1 MMKAFLRKLSWLAM
15 RRQKETELREELE
28 FHLSAETEERQAA
41 GLSEEQ
47 ARSAARRDLGNVT
60 LVAEDTRAAWG
71 WNMFEQVGQDVR
83 YGVRTLSRAPSVALA
98 AVITLAL
105 GIGVTTTIFSVVNT
119 VLVQPLPYEDA
130 NRLVRI
136 VEQSP
141 PGGGRGAAV
150 ERIELNEEWFL
161 EWRSRA
167 QSLSS
172 MGLHRP
178 MPFSTLAVGDQRI
191 RGTGARVTP
200 SILSMLGVQPTIGRA
215 FQPEDEH
222 DNVVILSAGTWRH
235 LFGEDPHAIG
245 RVVTVEGRSHTVV
258 GVMPPTFGF
267 PMSETAFWV
276 QYRFQENPKERRST
290 SSAVLA
296 QLADGLSP
304 EAATTEANVI
314 AQALRVSGAATAS
327 GGRQTG
333 ESTFKVIRLKDQLV
347 APARLP
353 LRVLMAAAVIVL
365 LIVCANVANLLLV
378 RGAARKREM
387 AIRLALGA
395 TRARI
400 VRQLL
405 VESVVLGA
413 VGGLAGIALAFA
425 GVRLVRTLTAVT
437 TPELFQFTDRMAYGG
452 STIMPR
458 FDELAI
464 DPAVLAFAVGA
475 SLVTGIVCSVAP
487 ALQLSRAERGSQG
500 VSSATPAAASARV
513 TEGHRRLASLL
524 VVGQLTLA
532 TTLLIGAGLLIH
544 SFLKLATLNPGYDST
559 NVLTF
564 QVVLEGDGEP
574 AQKLALADEL
584 AARLRARSQ
593 VQAVGFINAPP
604 LTLLSV
610 SFGQFVPP
618 GRTVDEMK
626 QDPVKPQGRSVS
638 TEYLRAMGVRLLDG
652 RWFDERDTAD
662 AQRVLLVNQSLAQ
675 RYFGETSPVGQSVR
689 LMGDTPW
696 LIVGVVEDMRQR
708 LLTQEPVPALFV
720 DARQVIEHGD
730 RMALGFLWYAV
741 RTTGDPM
748 ALVPD
753 VRALTRGLDAT
764 ATLDSVAT
772 LEQLRTGAMKRPR
785 FYAVLLGTFA
795 GIAGALAAVG
805 IYGMLA
811 FAVTQRTREI
821 GVRLA
826 LGAQPG
832 EVVRLVMRRG
842 VLLTGL
848 GIALGIAGALT
859 LTRLLSSMLF
869 GLTALDPSTY
879 VGVAAFFTAV
889 SITAAYLPARRATKV
904 DPVIALRHE

>member
-1 MMKAFLRKLSWLAM
+1 
-15 RRQKETELREELE
+15 
-28 FHLSAETEERQAA
+28 
-41 GLSEEQ
+41 
-47 ARSAARRDLGNVT
+47 
-60 LVAEDTRAAWG
+60 
-71 WNMFEQVGQDVR
+71 MFEQIGQDVR
-83 YGVRTLSRAPSVALA
+83 YGVRTHSRAPNVALA

-119 VLVQPLPYEDA
+119 VLVQPLPYENA

-136 VEQSP
+136 VEKSP
-141 PGGGRGAAV
+141 AGDGLGAAV
-150 ERIELNEEWFL
+150 ERIEINEEWFL
-161 EWRSRA
+161 EWRARTKT
-167 QSLSS
+167 LSAI
-172 MGLHRP
+172 GLHEP
-178 MPFSTLAVGDQRI
+178 MPFATLAAEDQRI

-200 SILSMLGVQPTIGRA
+200 SILSMLGVLPAIGRT
-215 FQPEDEH
+215 FQLEDEH
-222 DNVVILSAGTWRH
+222 DNVVILSAASWRQ
-235 LFGEDPHAIG
+235 LFAGDPQAIG
-245 RVVTVEGRSHTVV
+245 RVVTVGGRSHTVI

-267 PMSETAFWV
+267 PTSDTAFWV
-276 QYRFQENPKERRST
+276 QYRLQQNPKERRG
-290 SSAVLA
+290 SSSGLLA
-296 QLADGLSP
+296 QLANGLST
-304 EAATTEANVI
+304 EAASTEANVI
-314 AQALRVSGAATAS
+314 AQALRLSEAATAS
-327 GGRQTG
+327 GSPQTA
-333 ESTFKVIRLKDQLV
+333 ESTFEVVRLKDRLV

-353 LRVLMAAAVIVL
+353 LRVLMGAAVIVL

-387 AIRLALGA
+387 AIRVALGA

-405 VESVVLGA
+405 IESTVLGA
-413 VGGLAGIALAFA
+413 VGGLAGTALAFA

-437 TPELFQFTDRMAYGG
+437 TPELFQFADRMAYGG

-464 DPAVLAFAVGA
+464 DPAVLAFAMGA
-475 SLVTGIVCSVAP
+475 SLVTAIVCSVAP
-487 ALQLSRAERGSQG
+487 ALHLSRAG
-500 VSSATPAAASARV
+500 SARG
-513 TEGHRRLASLL
+513 TEGHRRLSSVL
-524 VVGQLTLA
+524 VVGQLILA
-532 TTLLIGAGLLIH
+532 TTLLVGAGLLIH

-564 QVVLEGDGEP
+564 QVGLEGGDSP
-574 AQKLALADEL
+574 RRLALAEQL
-584 AARLRARSQ
+584 ATRLRARAR
-593 VQAVGFINAPP
+593 VQAVGFVNAPP

-610 SFGQFVPP
+610 SLGQFVPP
-618 GRTVDEMK
+618 GRTAEEMK
-626 QDPVKPQGRSVS
+626 QDPVRPQGRSVS
-638 TEYLRAMGVRLLDG
+638 AEYLRAMGVRLLDG

-675 RYFGETSPVGQSVR
+675 RYFGQTSPVGQSVQ

-708 LLTQEPVPALFV
+708 LLTQEPVPGLFV

-753 VRALTRGLDAT
+753 VRALTRGLDGR

-805 IYGMLA
+805 IYGVLA
-811 FAVTQRTREI
+811 FAVTERTREI
-821 GVRLA
+821 GVRVA
-826 LGAQPG
+826 LGAERG

-842 VLLTGL
+842 VLLIGL

-859 LTRLLSSMLF
+859 LARLLSSLLF
-869 GLTALDPSTY
+869 GLTALDPATY
-879 VGVAAFFTAV
+879 LGVVAFFTAV
-889 SITAAYLPARRATKV
+889 AITAAYLPARRATKV